1 MGEGLLLH
9 QVGVLYCSFV
19 ALCAEG
25 SEERQKEIMDASK
38 ISFVRLMKLS
48 FAKTLRY
55 QGYTSCE
62 FS

>member
-1 MGEGLLLH
+1 MGEGVLLH

-38 ISFVRLMKLS
+38 TSFVKLMKLS

-55 QGYTSCE
+55 QG
-62 FS
+62 